1 MHSAVQSASVR
12 AGNRGGVHRGRH
24 DQDKKSKEEAPG
36 KAEEEG
42 EKGGCFAV
50 PREAWGIVIDS
61 SGNSVVAFLYR
72 GRQCGFNTQHQRTT
86 KDKGLKMF

>member
-1 MHSAVQSASVR
+1 MLGELKPKGPKGAA
-12 AGNRGGVHRGRH
+12 
-24 DQDKKSKEEAPG
+24 G

-61 SGNSVVAFLYR
+61 SGSSVVAVLYR
-72 GRQCGFNTQHQRTT
+72 GRQCGF
-86 KDKGLKMF
+86 K

>member
-12 AGNRGGVHRGRH
+12 AGNRGGGQRGRH

-42 EKGGCFAV
+42 EKGGL
-50 PREAWGIVIDS
+50 
-61 SGNSVVAFLYR
+61 LYHEKL
-72 GRQCGFNTQHQRTT
+72 GGFKSIRQGAQS
-86 KDKGLKMF
+86 